1 MKIVLIS
8 VSILL
13 ITLGV
18 KQIKKNIKK
27 KKKIKQ
33 KTCFTIKQKEKLKKE
48 LIVYEIIKDKT
59 FNTQNTIKNK
69 NTFLKL
75 IEARQIDQV
84 MFILDIINLLDDGT
98 FFKKAWNETLKK
110 YLKNKIYPQNIHD
123 NIKELKIICEYTNKL
138 GSETTTIL
146 TNIAKSLEE
155 KEKLKSETKIALAPA
170 KTTIKLLSTLPALAL
185 GTGYAMGINPIH
197 ILFKTSSG
205 NICLTLG
212 IIFYISGQIWV
223 KKLLEKTKTTKHL

>member
-13 ITLGV
+13 ITLGA
-18 KQIKKNIKK
+18 KQIKNNINKY
-27 KKKIKQ
+27 KKIKQ

-84 MFILDIINLLDDGT
+84 MFILDIINLLDDGI

-138 GSETTTIL
+138 GSETTKIL

>member
-13 ITLGV
+13 ITLGA
-18 KQIKKNIKK
+18 KQIKNNINKY
-27 KKKIKQ
+27 KKIKQ

-84 MFILDIINLLDDGT
+84 MFILDIINLLDDGI